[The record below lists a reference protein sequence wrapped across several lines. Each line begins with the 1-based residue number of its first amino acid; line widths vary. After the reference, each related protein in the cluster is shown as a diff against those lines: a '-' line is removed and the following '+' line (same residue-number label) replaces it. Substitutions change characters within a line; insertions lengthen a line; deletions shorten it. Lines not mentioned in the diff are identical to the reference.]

1 MIIKFHVTN
10 FYFFILNVFVL
21 YINSNAYLR
30 GKNPFHDTYTLVI
43 DLISII
49 MQQFSMKFM
58 KLMALLALTLIS
70 TVTNVDFNIENN
82 NCVNLTV

>member
-1 MIIKFHVTN
+1 MITKFHVTN
-10 FYFFILNVFVL
+10 FYFVTLNVFVL
-21 YINSNAYLR
+21 YVNSNAYLR
-30 GKNPFHDTYTLVI
+30 EKNPFHDTYTLVI

-58 KLMALLALTLIS
+58 KLMALLALTLTS
-70 TVTNVDFNIENN
+70 TITNVDFNIENN